1 MKKFIFGML
10 VMSIIMYIIN
20 KIIDRD
26 KVCEVCDDCP
36 VYVEKNGADV
46 TYHYDD

>member
-10 VMSIIMYIIN
+10 IMSIIMYILN
-20 KIIDRD
+20 KVLDRD
-26 KVCEVCDDCP
+26 KAFEVCDDCP
-36 VYVEKNGADV
+36 VYVEKNGTGI